1 MEPLKTMSVVTDSP
15 CPHRHN
21 VNCGDCRM
29 KALCLPLALELD
41 QVEQL
46 DRIIQRG
53 RPYQREE
60 HIYRAGDAFHA
71 VYAVRSGAIKTFA
84 MTDQGVEQVTGFYL
98 PGEIF
103 GMDGIA
109 HTHHISSALALE
121 TSAVCEI
128 PFNRLEDLSI
138 ALPSLQRHFFQLM
151 SREIINDQ
159 RLVAL
164 IGKNSADE
172 RLATLLMSIS
182 ARNAKRSLSEL
193 RFRLPM
199 SRADIGNYLGLTVE
213 TVSRVFSRFQKQ
225 RLLKVDKKEI
235 EILDLGGLQEL
246 ANI

>member
-1 MEPLKTMSVVTDSP
+1 
-15 CPHRHN
+15 
-21 VNCGDCRM
+21 M

-84 MTDQGVEQVTGFYL
+84 VTDQGVEQVTGFYL

-138 ALPSLQRHFFQLM
+138 ALPNLQRHFFQLM

-182 ARNAKRSLSEL
+182 ARNAKRNLSEL

>member
-1 MEPLKTMSVVTDSP
+1 MEPFKVVPTVTDSP

-53 RPYQREE
+53 RPYQRDE

-103 GMDGIA
+103 G
-109 HTHHISSALALE
+109 
-121 TSAVCEI
+121 
-128 PFNRLEDLSI
+128 
-138 ALPSLQRHFFQLM
+138 
-151 SREIINDQ
+151 
-159 RLVAL
+159 
-164 IGKNSADE
+164 
-172 RLATLLMSIS
+172 
-182 ARNAKRSLSEL
+182 
-193 RFRLPM
+193 
-199 SRADIGNYLGLTVE
+199 
-213 TVSRVFSRFQKQ
+213 
-225 RLLKVDKKEI
+225 
-235 EILDLGGLQEL
+235 
-246 ANI
+246 

>member
-53 RPYQREE
+53 RPYQRDE

-138 ALPSLQRHFFQLM
+138 ALPNLQRHFFQLM

>member
-53 RPYQREE
+53 RPYQRDE

-246 ANI
+246 ANV

>member
-1 MEPLKTMSVVTDSP
+1 
-15 CPHRHN
+15 
-21 VNCGDCRM
+21 M

-41 QVEQL
+41 QIEQL
-46 DRIIQRG
+46 DRIVQRG
-53 RPYQREE
+53 RPFQRDEN
-60 HIYRAGDAFHA
+60 IYRAGTEFRS
-71 VYAVRSGAIKTFA
+71 VYAVRSGAVKTFA
-84 MTDQGVEQVTGFYL
+84 VNDQGVEQVTGFYL

-109 HTHHISSALALE
+109 HTHHISSAIALE
-121 TSAVCEI
+121 TSSVCEI
-128 PFNRLEDLSI
+128 PFNRLEELSLS
-138 ALPSLQRHFFQLM
+138 LPNLQRHFFQLM

-172 RLATLLMSIS
+172 RLATLLLSIS
-182 ARNAKRSLSEL
+182 SRNAQRSLSGL

-213 TVSRVFSRFQKQ
+213 TVSRIFGRFQKQ

-235 EILDLGGLQEL
+235 EILDLEGLQEL
-246 ANI
+246 ANV